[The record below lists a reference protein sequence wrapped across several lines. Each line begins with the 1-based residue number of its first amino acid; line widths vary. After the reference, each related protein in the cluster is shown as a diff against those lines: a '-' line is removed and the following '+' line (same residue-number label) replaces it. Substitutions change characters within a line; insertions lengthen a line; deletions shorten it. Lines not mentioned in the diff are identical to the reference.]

1 MAALAAVPHRGRCL
15 RRYAI
20 KSAETLVEGEAVV
33 FDTGQIAACGA
44 DPGTVLG
51 FMAHANGLDFDP
63 DPGYGLVFVAK
74 AGSTFWLEGDN
85 DPVEGDIGVQYGIG
99 GDGAVATVDGTETSA
114 KVVTVEDIDL
124 TLLRYEVSIIP
135 SVRNLD

>member
-1 MAALAAVPHRGRCL
+1 MAALPAVPHKGRAVG
-15 RRYAI
+15 RFAI
-20 KSAETLVEGEAVV
+20 KTNETLVEGEAVV

-44 DPGTVLG
+44 DPATVLG
-51 FMAHANGLDFDP
+51 FMAHANDLLFDP
-63 DPGYGLVFVAK
+63 DPGYGLVYLAK

-85 DPVEGDIGVQYGIG
+85 DPVEGDIGVQYGIAG
-99 GDGAVATVDGTETSA
+99 NGDVATVDGTETTT

-124 TLLRYEVSIIP
+124 TLLRYEVSIIA